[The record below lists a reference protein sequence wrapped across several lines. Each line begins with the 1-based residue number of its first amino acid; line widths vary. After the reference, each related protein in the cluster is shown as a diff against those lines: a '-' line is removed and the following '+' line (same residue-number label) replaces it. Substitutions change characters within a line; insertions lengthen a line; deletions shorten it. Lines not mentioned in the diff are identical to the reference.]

1 MTWIAVALIVIGL
14 FFLVVGSIGMLRLSD
29 VFARAHALS
38 LTDSLGALFVL
49 IGLAVYEGFNAN
61 FLKIVLVLALIYLL
75 NPVIAHA
82 TIRAAYRS
90 GVRPGGGQKKDDA

>member
-1 MTWIAVALIVIGL
+1 MTWLAIALIVIGL
-14 FFLVVGSIGMLRLSD
+14 FFLVVGSIGMLRLPD
-29 VFARAHALS
+29 VFSRAHALS

-49 IGLAVYEGFNAN
+49 GGLAVYEGFTTNL
-61 FLKIVLVLALIYLL
+61 LKIFVVLGLIYLL

-90 GVRPGGGQKKDDA
+90 GLRPGTGDDA

>member
-1 MTWIAVALIVIGL
+1 MTWLAIALIVIGL
-14 FFLVVGSIGMLRLSD
+14 CFLVVGSVGMLRLPD
-29 VFARAHALS
+29 VFSRAHALS

-49 IGLAVYEGFNAN
+49 GGLAVYEGWSTN
-61 FLKIVLVLALIYLL
+61 LVKILVVLGLIYLL

-90 GVRPGGGQKKDDA
+90 GLRPGAGDDE

>member
-1 MTWIAVALIVIGL
+1 MTWLAIALIVVGL
-14 FFLVVGSIGMLRLSD
+14 FFLVVGSIGMLRLPD
-29 VFARAHALS
+29 VFTRAHALS

-49 IGLAVYEGFNAN
+49 GGLAVYEGFSTNL
-61 FLKIVLVLALIYLL
+61 LKIVVVLGLIYLL

-90 GVRPGGGQKKDDA
+90 GLRPGGGDDA